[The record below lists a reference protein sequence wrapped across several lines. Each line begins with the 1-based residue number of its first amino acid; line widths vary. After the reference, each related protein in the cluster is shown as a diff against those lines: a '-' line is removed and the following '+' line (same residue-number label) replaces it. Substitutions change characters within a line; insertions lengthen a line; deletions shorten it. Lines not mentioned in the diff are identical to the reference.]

1 MGVERRATVTCPH
14 QHDDDEPAGTCAELG
29 SLTRQAIEQLCSEV
43 AGLIS
48 LLHDLLKLAEEFE
61 ARGDAA
67 CQPGSSASDVLAVM
81 VCHLPYDVRGIAE
94 NLRGIC
100 ELLKLAATVDDE
112 L

>member
-1 MGVERRATVTCPH
+1 MGVERRATVMHPH
-14 QHDDDEPAGTCAELG
+14 PKDDDEPAVTCAELG
-29 SLTRQAIEQLCSEV
+29 LLVRRAIEQLCPEV
-43 AGLIS
+43 AGAIL

-61 ARGDAA
+61 ARGDAV
-67 CQPGSSASDVLAVM
+67 CQPGSSAGDVLAVM
-81 VCHLPYDVRGIAE
+81 ACHLPCDVRAIAE